1 MTEPLRPGLGRRSFL
16 GLTGAGAASLALPS
30 LETPA
35 WASPRFPSDPFSLG
49 VASGDPLPDGVVLW
63 TRIAP
68 NPLAEDGLGGVAQP
82 HQQIPVRWE
91 MSRDESFGARS
102 IVRRGVASATPD
114 LGHSVHVEVDGLDP
128 HREYWYRF
136 RVGNDESP
144 VGRTRTAPALGA
156 RPSSMAFAF
165 ASCQNYPAGFYTAH
179 AHLAE
184 EDLDLVVFLGDYIY
198 NGPGQ
203 GAIGRGY
210 LPAHEVETLPDY
222 RIRLGQ
228 VKSDADLQAA
238 HAAFPWVVTFDD
250 HEVANN
256 WASDDV
262 DPDVP
267 VERFLARRANAFQAY
282 YEHMPVRQ
290 SQRPV
295 GPDMRIHRRLTFGDL
310 LDLYVLDTRQYR
322 SDQVRQD
329 RRADPTRT
337 MLGDDQEGWLRQAV
351 AGPTARWNVL
361 AQQVFFSQRDFTAG
375 PDQGFND
382 DAWDNYLVARNR
394 LRDHLAAV
402 GTSNPVVLTGDV
414 HMNYVCDIKADFDD
428 PSSRTVA
435 TELVGTSIS
444 SQGDAAPNPV
454 GDQRQLHENPHI
466 KFVNR
471 DRGYVRNIVTPT
483 EWTTDFRAVDYV
495 SRPGA
500 PIRTLASFVIA
511 NGQPGAVPA

>member
-1 MTEPLRPGLGRRSFL
+1 VR
-16 GLTGAGAASLALPS
+16 
-30 LETPA
+30 
-35 WASPRFPSDPFSLG
+35 
-49 VASGDPLPDGVVLW
+49 W

-203 GAIGRGY
+203 GTIGRGY

-238 HAAFPWVVTFDD
+238 HAAF
-250 HEVANN
+250 
-256 WASDDV
+256 
-262 DPDVP
+262 
-267 VERFLARRANAFQAY
+267 R
-282 YEHMPVRQ
+282 
-290 SQRPV
+290 
-295 GPDMRIHRRLTFGDL
+295 
-310 LDLYVLDTRQYR
+310 
-322 SDQVRQD
+322 
-329 RRADPTRT
+329 
-337 MLGDDQEGWLRQAV
+337 GW
-351 AGPTARWNVL
+351 
-361 AQQVFFSQRDFTAG
+361 
-375 PDQGFND
+375 
-382 DAWDNYLVARNR
+382 
-394 LRDHLAAV
+394 
-402 GTSNPVVLTGDV
+402 
-414 HMNYVCDIKADFDD
+414 
-428 PSSRTVA
+428 
-435 TELVGTSIS
+435 
-444 SQGDAAPNPV
+444 
-454 GDQRQLHENPHI
+454 
-466 KFVNR
+466 
-471 DRGYVRNIVTPT
+471 
-483 EWTTDFRAVDYV
+483 
-495 SRPGA
+495 
-500 PIRTLASFVIA
+500 
-511 NGQPGAVPA
+511 